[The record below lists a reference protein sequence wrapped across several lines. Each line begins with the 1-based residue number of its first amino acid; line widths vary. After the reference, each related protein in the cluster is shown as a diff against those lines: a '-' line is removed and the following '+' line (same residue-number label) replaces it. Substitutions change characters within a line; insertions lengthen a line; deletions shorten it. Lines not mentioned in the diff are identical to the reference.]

1 MTYSNRPFSSP
12 FQHDSLYGISNEI
25 VLFDK
30 INPFVFGKFSMPGT
44 WSDPYAYGSQTE
56 TPMVVGSNAGPPCAV
71 EPSCNTTKSPIC
83 DVAITAGDRTID
95 MCRPSS
101 KTCPL
106 NRPLYPKRNIDPGM
120 WNYNGNG
127 NGNGILKI
135 KQKLN
140 KKGCSLKYIVFILA
154 ILLGLAYLKPQK

>member
-56 TPMVVGSNAGPPCAV
+56 TPVAGSDAGPPCAV
-71 EPSCNTTKSPIC
+71 EPSCDTTKSPIC

-95 MCRPSS
+95 ICRPPS

-120 WNYNGNG
+120 WNYNENG
-127 NGNGILKI
+127 TLKT
-135 KQKLN
+135 KQIIN
-140 KKGCSLKYIVFILA
+140 KECKMKYIVFILA
-154 ILLGLAYLKPQK
+154 ILLGTTVYLKPKK